1 MSDHIPLEIQ
11 TEILKRLPVKSL
23 IQFRSV
29 CKSWKSLI
37 ESPDFIA
44 HYNSQQQHLL
54 VSYKVN
60 YEAKYVTIDDDE
72 HIVSLTLPPL
82 VNKLR
87 TTVGSSHGLLCFF
100 GDVQELTEIGSA
112 AIWNPCIRKAVHV
125 DVPRVKFGNTY
136 TTLLGFGVCPETIDP
151 KIVKITHCVDMES
164 VTFIPWQVEVFT
176 LNTRAWRSPYS
187 SNLPRK
193 SIYFDWDQVVVDG
206 CLYWLATDR
215 IALDDIDGTVRSYN
229 LIVSFDLITEEFR
242 EVNLPGG
249 LAGASCS
256 LSMYKLGESIAVFE
270 LGVEANELVY
280 RVWVMEDGVTKSFN
294 NLFGFSSRSRDP
306 DVSISCVCGFRKTG
320 EALIELYDSPS
331 STTILAAYDPYSE
344 TINDILIYG
353 RHSSYSV
360 YHCME
365 TLLLL

>member
-1 MSDHIPLEIQ
+1 MLDHIPLEIQ
-11 TEILKRLPVKSL
+11 SEIMKRLPVKSL

-37 ESPDFIA
+37 GSPDFIA
-44 HYNSQQQHLL
+44 HYSSQQQHLL
-54 VSYKVN
+54 VRYTVN

-72 HIVSLTLPPL
+72 HIVSVTLPPL

-87 TTVGSSHGLLCFF
+87 TIVGSSHGLLCFF

-112 AIWNPCIRKAVHV
+112 VIWNPCIRKAVHV
-125 DVPRVKFGNTY
+125 DVPRVKFDNTY
-136 TTLLGFGVCPETIDP
+136 RTLLGFGVCPETIDP

-193 SIYFDWDQVVVDG
+193 SIYVDSDQVVVDG

-215 IALDDIDGTVRSYN
+215 IALDDGTFRSYN

-242 EVNLPGG
+242 EVNLPGR
-249 LAGASCS
+249 LAGTSCRF
-256 LSMYKLGESIAVFE
+256 SMYKLGESIAVLE
-270 LGVEANELVY
+270 LGVEANKLVY
-280 RVWVMEDGVTKSFN
+280 RVWMMEDGVTKSFY
-294 NLFGFSSRSRDP
+294 NLFSFNSHSRDP
-306 DVSISCVCGFRKTG
+306 DVSIICVCGFRKTD
-320 EALIELYDSPS
+320 EALIELYDRPS
-331 STTILAAYDPYSE
+331 STRILAAYDPYSE

-360 YHCME
+360 YYCME